1 MDTRVVN
8 KGQLP
13 ELLDKLA
20 QDYTLFAPVR
30 EEETVTFFNQ
40 VSGAKEIALDYTN
53 SDVSPKGCFF
63 PQTEKTLTYTN
74 TGDKLEINDACE
86 EEKTVIFGIRPCDIK
101 SILALDP
108 VFYGKFVDDYYTNK
122 RENTLIIGLSCQKV
136 ASTCFCNAFNSG
148 PCDGSGSDL
157 MFTEL
162 GDKYFVEVNT
172 EKGRSLVDAYG
183 QFFGT
188 QDTDQLAKAKEEHE
202 KKLSEQ
208 FVRKVA
214 LDGVKEVLDNN
225 FELPYWEKVFKKCL
239 GCGTCTFVCPTCHCF
254 DIFDLTKGL
263 FTGERY
269 RCWDSCM
276 FPDFTLMAGGHNPR
290 PTKKERVRNRFMHKL
305 KYHMDRYNLDGCV
318 GCGRCIAK
326 CPVNIDIT
334 AIIKDLKEVGQN
346 G

>member
-20 QDYTLFAPVR
+20 QDYTLFAPVC
-30 EEETVTFFNQ
+30 EDETVTLFKQ
-40 VSGAKEIALDYTN
+40 VSGAQEITLDYTN

-74 TGDKLEINDACE
+74 TGDKLEINNVCE
-86 EEKTVIFGIRPCDIK
+86 EEKTVVFGIRPCDIK

-108 VFYGKFVDDYYTNK
+108 VFHGKFVDEYYTNK
-122 RENTLIIGLSCQKV
+122 RENTTIIGLSCQKV
-136 ASTCFCNAFNSG
+136 ASTCFCTAFNSG

-172 EKGRSLVDAYG
+172 EKGRVLVDAYS

-188 QDTDQLAKAKEEHE
+188 QDTDQLAKAKAEHE
-202 KKLSEQ
+202 KKLSGQ
-208 FVRKVA
+208 FVRKVD

-225 FELPYWEKVFKKCL
+225 FELPYWEKVFEKCL
-239 GCGTCTFVCPTCHCF
+239 GCGICTFVCPTCHCF
-254 DIFDLTKGL
+254 DIFDLTNGL

-290 PTKKERVRNRFMHKL
+290 PTQKERVRNRFMHKL